1 MLSVSGLVA
10 VGRVLVAATGDGGG
24 RRVWRSVDGGASWRA
39 VTMPV
44 AVPGGG
50 DTAVAVAA
58 QGDRL
63 VLVADDDRGASAW
76 WAPLPGV
83 DR

>member
-1 MLSVSGLVA
+1 M
-10 VGRVLVAATGDGGG
+10 
-24 RRVWRSVDGGASWRA
+24 
-39 VTMPV
+39 TMPV